1 MGFMDTVK
9 GWFNIG
15 GVKVRLDLPSNT
27 IAKSGNQI
35 VGKVHLA
42 AKNDKQ
48 VLKLTFK
55 LLQEITTGSGDKK
68 ETKENIL
75 GELRV
80 AETFDLKAG
89 ETKAVEFT
97 MGYSIPETL
106 KDKGG
111 MLGAVGKLGAF
122 ATGEKIAYYVS
133 ADCDVKGTALDP
145 GDKVQVVV
153 A

>member
-15 GVKVRLDLPSNT
+15 GVKVRIDLPSNT
-27 IAKSGNQI
+27 IARNGHHI
-35 VGKVHLA
+35 DGKVNLM

-48 VLKLTFK
+48 VLKLTYK
-55 LLQEITTGSGDKK
+55 LIQEITTGSGDKK

-80 AETFDLKAG
+80 AEAFDIKAG
-89 ETKAVEFT
+89 ENKVLDFQL
-97 MGYSIPETL
+97 GYSIPETL

-111 MLGAVGKLGAF
+111 MLGAVGKFGAF
-122 ATGEKIAYYVS
+122 AAGEKVAYYVT

-145 GDKVQVVV
+145 SDKVKVVV